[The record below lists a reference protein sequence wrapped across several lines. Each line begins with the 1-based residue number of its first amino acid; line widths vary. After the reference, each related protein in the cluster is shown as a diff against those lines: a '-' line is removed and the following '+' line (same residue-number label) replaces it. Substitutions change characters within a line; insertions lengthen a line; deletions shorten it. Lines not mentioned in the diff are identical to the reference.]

1 METVFILDQYFMEQ
15 LIQKLRLNGF
25 KITPNIRAVLNLFI
39 EIAQY
44 LSVQEIQDELGK
56 KQIVLGF
63 PTIYRILE
71 RLEQAGIIL
80 SFKNDERQIFY
91 FLCRSPHISHHHH
104 FICKSCKTVKEV
116 SICTFNEIQHH
127 IETELDAVV
136 EHHSL
141 YIDGLCSMCKK

>member
-1 METVFILDQYFMEQ
+1 MEQ

-25 KITPNIRAVLNLFI
+25 KITPNIRAVLNLFND
-39 EIAQY
+39 IAQY

>member
-1 METVFILDQYFMEQ
+1 MEQ
-15 LIQKLRLNGF
+15 FIQKLRLNGF
-25 KITPNIRAVLNLFI
+25 KITPNIRAVLNLFN

-56 KQIVLGF
+56 KKIILGF

-91 FLCRSPHISHHHH
+91 FLCRSPHNAHHHH
-104 FICKSCKTVKEV
+104 FICKCCKNVKEV

-141 YIDGLCSMCKK
+141 YIDGLCSTCKTVKDIT

>member
-1 METVFILDQYFMEQ
+1 MEQ
-15 LIQKLRLNGF
+15 LIQKLRLKGF
-25 KITPNIRAVLNLFI
+25 KITPNIRAVLNLFN
-39 EIAQY
+39 EMAQY
-44 LSVQEIQDELGK
+44 LSVQQIQDELGK
-56 KQIVLGF
+56 KQIDLGF

-91 FLCRSPHISHHHH
+91 FLCRSPHNPHHHH
-104 FICKSCKTVKEV
+104 FICKSCRTVKEV
-116 SICTFNEIQHH
+116 SICTFTEIQHH

-141 YIDGLCSMCKK
+141 YIDGLCSICKNLSKGIQHA

>member
-1 METVFILDQYFMEQ
+1 MEQ
-15 LIQKLRLNGF
+15 FIQKLRLNRF
-25 KITPNIRAVLNLFI
+25 KVTPNIRAVLNLFN

-44 LSVQEIQDELGK
+44 LSVQEIQDELSK
-56 KQIVLGF
+56 KQIDLGF

-91 FLCRSPHISHHHH
+91 FLCRSPHNAHHHH

-116 SICTFNEIQHH
+116 SICTFKEIQHH

>member
-1 METVFILDQYFMEQ
+1 MEQ

-25 KITPNIRAVLNLFI
+25 KITPNIRAVLNLFN

-44 LSVQEIQDELGK
+44 LSVQEIQYELGK
-56 KQIVLGF
+56 RKIILGF

-80 SFKNDERQIFY
+80 SFKNEERQIFY
-91 FLCRSPHISHHHH
+91 FLCRSPHNAHHHH

>member
-1 METVFILDQYFMEQ
+1 MEQ
-15 LIQKLRLNGF
+15 LIQKLRSSGF
-25 KITPNIRAVLNLFI
+25 KITPNIRAVLDLFN
-39 EIAQY
+39 ELAQY
-44 LSVQEIQDELGK
+44 LSVQQIQDDLGK

-91 FLCRSPHISHHHH
+91 FLCRSPHIAHHHH
-104 FICKSCKTVKEV
+104 FICKSCRTVKEV

-141 YIDGLCSMCKK
+141 YIDGLCSQCKQSSKGIPHA

>member
-1 METVFILDQYFMEQ
+1 MEQ
-15 LIQKLRLNGF
+15 LIQKLRSKGF
-25 KITPNIRAVLNLFI
+25 KITPNICSVLNLLN
-39 EIAQY
+39 EMAQY

-71 RLEQAGIIL
+71 RLDQAGIIR
-80 SFKNDERQIFY
+80 SFKNDERQVFY
-91 FLCRSPHISHHHH
+91 FLCRLPQSSHHHH
-104 FICKSCKTVKEV
+104 FICNSCKTVKEV

-136 EHHSL
+136 ENHSL
-141 YIDGLCSMCKK
+141 YIDGLCSQCKTIKQGIPHE